1 MSSKRPRGG
10 LTKYTE
16 AIAEE
21 ICDRLAAG
29 ESLASICR
37 DPHMPNETKV
47 RIWAMN
53 DQADKQGTGAGFR
66 ARFNA
71 AREMGYERMADEV
84 IAIGDADY
92 RMPDGLVDNA
102 AVQQARLRSDNRKW
116 MLSKMLPKRF
126 GDRVTAEV
134 VGDASAPL
142 LTRIELVAVP
152 PRVMVAV
159 PPRVIDVTSDGSRN
173 VANVAAHTDTQAEI
187 RARSP
192 LDVTNSADD

>member
-1 MSSKRPRGG
+1 MPSKRPRGG

-29 ESLASICR
+29 ESLASICN
-37 DPHMPNETKV
+37 DAHMPNETKV

-152 PRVMVAV
+152 PRV
-159 PPRVIDVTSDGSRN
+159 IDVTPNGSRDV
-173 VANVAAHTDTQAEI
+173 VAPHTDTQAEI
-187 RARSP
+187 RARP
-192 LDVTNSADD
+192 GLDVTDAADD

>member
-1 MSSKRPRGG
+1 MPSKRPRGG

-16 AIAEE
+16 EIADE

-29 ESLASICR
+29 ESLASICN
-37 DPHMPNETKV
+37 DAHMPNETKV

-134 VGDASAPL
+134 VGDANAPL

-152 PRVMVAV
+152 PRV
-159 PPRVIDVTSDGSRN
+159 IDVTPNGSRN

-187 RARSP
+187 RARP
-192 LDVTNSADD
+192 DLDVTEAADD